1 MSEFI
6 TPNTLK
12 ELVAAHAVR
21 SADVVGEKGG
31 YVVVV
36 KYGMA
41 ERVVAARDHT
51 GHIKRRTFASLDSVN
66 NFLRKTVHLADYHVA
81 SANFEPAPRQA
92 RYERNAERL
101 KEVHESAAYDKWF
114 RAQVQ
119 EALDDPRPA
128 IPHDEVKKDFATLR
142 AQLALKVK
150 S

>member
-1 MSEFI
+1 MLKFI

-12 ELVAAHAVR
+12 ELVAADAVR
-21 SADVVGEKGG
+21 SAEVLGEKGG
-31 YVVVV
+31 YVVLI
-36 KYGMA
+36 KYGQA
-41 ERVVAARDHT
+41 ERVVAARDNT
-51 GHIKRRTFASLDSVN
+51 GNIKRRTFASLDSVD
-66 NFLRKTVHLADYHVA
+66 NFLRKTVHIVDYHVA

-92 RYERNAERL
+92 RYEQNAERM

-128 IPHDEVKKDFATLR
+128 VSHEEVKKEFAALR
-142 AQLALKVK
+142 AELVRKAK